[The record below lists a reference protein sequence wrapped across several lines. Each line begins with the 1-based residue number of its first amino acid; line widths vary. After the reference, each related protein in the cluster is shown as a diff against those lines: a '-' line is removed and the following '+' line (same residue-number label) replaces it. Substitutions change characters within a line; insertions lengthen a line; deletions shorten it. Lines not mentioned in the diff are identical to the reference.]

1 MVSGVDPDPRTAP
14 DDGED
19 ATTPDATN
27 TGVSSQD
34 PAEGSDDAPG
44 GGIPNGNSG
53 VGIISGNGTTATYTA
68 PAAGGDEEPKRVT
81 ESRSR

>member
-1 MVSGVDPDPRTAP
+1 MMMVSGADPDPRTAP

-44 GGIPNGNSG
+44 GGPGSPDDD
-53 VGIISGNGTTATYTA
+53 SPDA
-68 PAAGGDEEPKRVT
+68 
-81 ESRSR
+81 